1 MSFIISVIAFIVAI
15 GVLVTVHE
23 FGHFIV
29 ARSLGI
35 RVLRFS
41 IGFGKPLFTWM
52 RRGDPTEYVI
62 AALPLGGYVKM
73 LDEREGEVLPADQPY
88 AFNRQPLHKR
98 FAVVIAGPAFNLL
111 FAVLAYWVIF
121 MVGVPGVKPVVG
133 DIRSG
138 SIAAAAGFESQDQI
152 EAIND
157 EPTPTWETAMLRLF
171 EGVMHGGTVTVQ
183 VLTQHGNRR
192 TLTMDIKDS
201 ATLTEPGKLLDGL
214 GLSEWMPD
222 IPPVLGQIA
231 DDGTAFAAGLKSGD
245 RVVSLA
251 GVPVKSWQQLVKILR
266 GSPGKTVDI
275 VVERQGHNLSLK
287 LPIGIQGTEEGQEI
301 GHIGAGVRIPA
312 DFGARLRAEQRYNPA
327 VALWHAV
334 KRTAGLSWLT
344 LDAAGN
350 MVLGNVSWHNL
361 SGPINIAQYAGYSA
375 EGGLVPFL
383 MFLAIVSIS
392 LGVLNLLPI
401 PLLDGGH
408 VLYYAVELVKGS
420 PVSLRTEI
428 MGQRVGIALLL
439 MLMVFAVY
447 NDLSRLL
454 S

>member
-1 MSFIISVIAFIVAI
+1 MSFIISLLAFIVAI

-29 ARSLGI
+29 ARWLGI

-41 IGFGKPLFTWM
+41 IGFGKPLFMWK

-73 LDEREGEVLPADQPY
+73 LDEREDEIAAADQPY
-88 AFNRQPLHKR
+88 AFNRQPLRKR
-98 FAVVIAGPAFNLL
+98 FAVVIAGPLFNLL

-121 MVGVPGVKPVVG
+121 MIGVPGVKPVVG

-138 SIAAAAGFESQDQI
+138 SIAAAAGFVSQDQI
-152 EAIND
+152 TAVEG

-171 EGVMHGGTVTVQ
+171 EGAMHGGAVVVKVVTPDG
-183 VLTQHGNRR
+183 HER
-192 TLTMDIKDS
+192 TLILDIKDS
-201 ATLTEPGKLLDGL
+201 KTLTEPGKLLDGL
-214 GLSEWMPD
+214 GLSEWSPD
-222 IPPVLGQIA
+222 VPPILGQIA
-231 DDGTAFAAGLKSGD
+231 VDGTAAAAGLQRGD
-245 RVVSLA
+245 RILSAA
-251 GVPVKSWQQLVKILR
+251 GVHIDSWQQLVKLLR
-266 GSPGKTVDI
+266 NAPGKTLD
-275 VVERQGHNLSLK
+275 VVIERQGRNLPLK
-287 LPIGIQGTEEGQEI
+287 LPVGIQRTQAGEEI
-301 GHIGAGVRIPA
+301 GHIGASVQIPA

-334 KRTAGLSWLT
+334 KRTAGLCWLT

-375 EGGLVPFL
+375 QSGLVPFL

-401 PLLDGGH
+401 PVLDGGH
-408 VLYYAVELVKGS
+408 VLYYVLELVKGS
-420 PVSLRTEI
+420 PVSMRTE
-428 MGQRVGIALLL
+428 MLGQRVGIALLL
-439 MLMVFAVY
+439 ILMIFAVY
-447 NDLSRLL
+447 NDLGRLL